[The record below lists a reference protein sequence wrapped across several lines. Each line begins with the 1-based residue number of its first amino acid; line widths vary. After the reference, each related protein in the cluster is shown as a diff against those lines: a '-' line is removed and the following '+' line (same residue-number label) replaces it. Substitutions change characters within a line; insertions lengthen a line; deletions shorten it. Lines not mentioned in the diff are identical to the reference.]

1 MRNSPPRAFRL
12 ITHKM
17 ESTLLPRFQADLESF
32 ASSSS
37 SFRVVDTLPSPP
49 KYPPKTVHVLDSS
62 FNPPTQAHLRIALSA
77 LHSNAP
83 KPQRL
88 VLLLATQNADKAPK
102 PAAFEHRI
110 AMMRL
115 LAQNIQNQYTTSERS
130 AQGIGAD
137 QPVAIDVGITKMPY
151 FHDKAIVIEESG
163 FYADPETGDQPL
175 QVHLL
180 GFDSLIRLL
189 DTKYYAPEHTL
200 APVGALLGKHRIRVT
215 RRTEE
220 GNRWG
225 TEEEQD
231 RPREELA
238 KGEREQEGGRREWA
252 QSIEMVAGEGEAI
265 SSTRVRESAN
275 AGKWDDVNRLVRK
288 RVREWIEEYQLYK
301 ESVAKG

>member
-1 MRNSPPRAFRL
+1 MQSAASS
-12 ITHKM
+12 THPLP
-17 ESTLLPRFQADLESF
+17 STLLPQFQADLKRF
-32 ASSSS
+32 ATSPS
-37 SFRVVDTLPSPP
+37 SFQVVDAVSAVPP
-49 KYPPKTVHVLDSS
+49 PTCSPKTVHVLDSS

-88 VLLLATQNADKAPK
+88 LLLLATQNADKAPK

-115 LAQNIQNQYTTSERS
+115 LAQDIQDQYITSGNPRGVVE
-130 AQGIGAD
+130 D
-137 QPVAIDVGITKMPY
+137 DVLTVDVGITKKPY
-151 FHDKAIVIEESG
+151 FHDKAIGIEESG
-163 FYADPETGDQPL
+163 FYTDPHTGNQPQ

-189 DTKYYAPEHTL
+189 DTKYYAPDHTL
-200 APVGALLGKHRIRVT
+200 APVDALLGKHRIRVT

-220 GNRWG
+220 GNKWG
-225 TEEEQD
+225 TEEEQN

-238 KGEREQEGGRREWA
+238 KGEREAEGGRKEWA
-252 QSIEMVAGEGEAI
+252 QSIDMVAGEGEAI

-275 AGKWDDVNRLVRK
+275 AGKWDNVDRLVGR
-288 RVREWIEEYQLYK
+288 RVREWVEEYQLYK

>member
-1 MRNSPPRAFRL
+1 
-12 ITHKM
+12 M
-17 ESTLLPRFQADLESF
+17 ESTLLPRFRADLESF

-37 SFRVVDTLPSPP
+37 SFRVVDTVPSPP
-49 KYPPKTVHVLDSS
+49 IYPPKTVHVLDSS

-88 VLLLATQNADKAPK
+88 LLLLATQNADKAPK

-115 LAQNIQNQYTTSERS
+115 LAQIVQNEYTTTSGRS
-130 AQGIGAD
+130 ARGIGAD
-137 QPVAIDVGITKMPY
+137 QPVAIDVGITKNPY
-151 FHDKAIVIEESG
+151 FHDKAIGIEDSG

-189 DTKYYAPEHTL
+189 DTKYYTPEHTL

-220 GNRWG
+220 GNKWG

-238 KGEREQEGGRREWA
+238 KGEREPEGGRREWA
-252 QSIEMVAGEGEAI
+252 QSIEMVPGEGDAI

-275 AGKWDDVNRLVRK
+275 SGKWDDVNKLVGR